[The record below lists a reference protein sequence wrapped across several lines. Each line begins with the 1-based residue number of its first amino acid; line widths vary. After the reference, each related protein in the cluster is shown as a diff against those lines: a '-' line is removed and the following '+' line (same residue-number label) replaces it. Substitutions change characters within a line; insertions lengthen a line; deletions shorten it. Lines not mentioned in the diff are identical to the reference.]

1 MSAFHPSLTMPV
13 LVALSLA
20 GPASAAEL
28 CEGFGPQTPRDI
40 SNRAGSNPQS
50 FPFAP
55 PSTELNL
62 CNIHTHTN
70 AEHKGP
76 GFSIFAGDGQHGGY
90 KCNES
95 NYLNAAELEDPTH
108 GQGAFHGALPG
119 DTIEVHWVHTSCQ
132 VTPGV
137 GLGACL
143 SDSCA
148 NPTLRVET
156 QVFLVVNDVSA
167 LDFNDLAYG
176 GHMVDGLH
184 QPRSIPS
191 TTGEPVV
198 FLGSTTGPSFS
209 QFTCSPLQVT
219 WSVRPNCAKVDFSS
233 LNAWVENGNVFEED
247 HSHGVRQLVKATELL
262 SPIN

>member
-1 MSAFHPSLTMPV
+1 M
-13 LVALSLA
+13 
-20 GPASAAEL
+20 
-28 CEGFGPQTPRDI
+28 
-40 SNRAGSNPQS
+40 
-50 FPFAP
+50 
-55 PSTELNL
+55 
-62 CNIHTHTN
+62 
-70 AEHKGP
+70 
-76 GFSIFAGDGQHGGY
+76 
-90 KCNES
+90 
-95 NYLNAAELEDPTH
+95 
-108 GQGAFHGALPG
+108 
-119 DTIEVHWVHTSCQ
+119 HTSCQ
-132 VTPGV
+132 VTPGK

-176 GHMVDGLH
+176 GHLVDGLH